1 MRDFKKFT
9 SKQIIET
16 IINFPESRSEWL
28 LDYFNKA
35 CEHLKRKKTYKV
47 WQDGYHAEICSSNT
61 FIKQKL
67 NYIHNNP
74 VIDKIVAN
82 PEDYVFS
89 SARNYADLDSE
100 LDVVV
105 LNIF

>member
-1 MRDFKKFT
+1 VKKYVALIPV
-9 SKQIIET
+9 QE
-16 IINFPESRSEWL
+16 
-28 LDYFNKA
+28 
-35 CEHLKRKKTYKV
+35 
-47 WQDGYHAEICSSNT
+47 
-61 FIKQKL
+61 KL

-89 SARNYADLDSE
+89 AARNYSNLDSE

-105 LNIF
+105 LDIF